1 MSELLLI
8 IEDDARNRK
17 LLRSVL
23 EVHGYRCLE
32 AVNGREGVEVAK
44 QHLPDA
50 ILMDIQMPV
59 MGGIEATRRLKNDP
73 RTREIPV
80 LALTSYAMNSDKERI
95 TAAGCD
101 GYLAKPL
108 NLNEVLHQLQRYLA
122 VGRKT

>member
-80 LALTSYAMNSDKERI
+80 LALTSHAMNSDKERI